1 MCFFGVKVSPSRR
14 GGAQAVLDRWGA
26 RRAGGGG
33 GGRSRHH
40 MKWRLTTGAART
52 TMTATPRTAARCGA
66 STSTLTRTRY
76 DSSRKQRE
84 RERERERE
92 STLGIPAHAGNISTK
107 RRTLRR
113 FDSFLTPAY
122 GSITLVCLSLC
133 SQVRALNEEV
143 PGSCKDLFR
152 SWEDRLD
159 LTKVC
164 LPTDQY
170 SHPILAAGTVL

>member
-1 MCFFGVKVSPSRR
+1 MEC
-14 GGAQAVLDRWGA
+14 
-26 RRAGGGG
+26 
-33 GGRSRHH
+33 
-40 MKWRLTTGAART
+40 
-52 TMTATPRTAARCGA
+52 
-66 STSTLTRTRY
+66 
-76 DSSRKQRE
+76 DSKAYCEECANSSACAFLLEQ
-84 RERERERE
+84 
-92 STLGIPAHAGNISTK
+92 AHAGNISTK

-164 LPTDQY
+164 LPTDQF

>member
-1 MCFFGVKVSPSRR
+1 MCFLGEGEPI
-14 GGAQAVLDRWGA
+14 A
-26 RRAGGGG
+26 RGGGG
-33 GGRSRHH
+33 GHERFGSVESETRGGGSRH
-40 MKWRLTTGAART
+40 MIWRLTTGAART

-76 DSSRKQRE
+76 DSRKQRE
-84 RERERERE
+84 RVRKGSRSTRATSRPREG
-92 STLGIPAHAGNISTK
+92 LFAG
-107 RRTLRR
+107 

-164 LPTDQY
+164 LPTDQF

>member
-1 MCFFGVKVSPSRR
+1 M
-14 GGAQAVLDRWGA
+14 DRWGA
-26 RRAGGGG
+26 RRAGGGA
-33 GGRSRHH
+33 
-40 MKWRLTTGAART
+40 L
-52 TMTATPRTAARCGA
+52 ATSYEMAPHDGCCAHDHDCDAENCGA
-66 STSTLTRTRY
+66 MWCLHQYIDTDKVRLFSET
-76 DSSRKQRE
+76 E